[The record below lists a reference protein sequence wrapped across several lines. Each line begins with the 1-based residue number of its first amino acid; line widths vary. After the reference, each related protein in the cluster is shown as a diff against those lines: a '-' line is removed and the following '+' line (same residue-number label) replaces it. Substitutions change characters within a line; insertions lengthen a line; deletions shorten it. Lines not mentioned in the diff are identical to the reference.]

1 MSAGATTAG
10 TSNNQA
16 GGGLTLQ
23 GGQGKGSGAGG
34 DIVFQTANAAG
45 SGSSLNAL
53 ATALTIS
60 DDLSSTFAGAVVY
73 GSDGS
78 GVDVTF
84 HSATGSDLMLWD
96 ASEEQLAITGTDST
110 TALDI
115 LDGDVRI
122 VDSLYFYDVGGEHIS
137 SDGSLLTITGAT
149 KMASTMYINDSA
161 NGEITL
167 GLTINQGGNTDKI
180 FALKSTGVAHLRVG
194 RGETDTFFNVMQ
206 ASGNAGGVIFDV
218 IAENSAQDIVTLIRS
233 SGGTASTGKNTAAY
247 GLVDIQVE
255 EHDGSNASRDIESDG
270 NVFTVRGQAS
280 SGMRTRFLVDA
291 EGSIY
296 AAAAGHT
303 GDHAV
308 GSLDEYEDAN
318 LVRAFEHA
326 RDAKGLI
333 RNEWD
338 KFVQYNERDLVDT
351 GILGDTIENG
361 GLLNMTGLM
370 HLQSGAIWQGFV
382 RHKELEV
389 KVKQLEQK
397 LALIEG
403 AR

>member
-1 MSAGATTAG
+1 
-10 TSNNQA
+10 
-16 GGGLTLQ
+16 
-23 GGQGKGSGAGG
+23 
-34 DIVFQTANAAG
+34 
-45 SGSSLNAL
+45 
-53 ATALTIS
+53 
-60 DDLSSTFAGAVVY
+60 
-73 GSDGS
+73 
-78 GVDVTF
+78 
-84 HSATGSDLMLWD
+84 MLWD